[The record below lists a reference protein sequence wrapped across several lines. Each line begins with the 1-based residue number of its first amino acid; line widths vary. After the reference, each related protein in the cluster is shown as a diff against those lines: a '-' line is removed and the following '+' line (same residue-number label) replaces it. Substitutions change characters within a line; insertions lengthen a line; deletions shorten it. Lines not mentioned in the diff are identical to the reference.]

1 MIIFGS
7 FRIKWSENDHFR
19 IKNKFHYNW
28 LPEIIFINPTK
39 ISVKISFGEISVI
52 STEIK
57 WNLLEFTGI
66 FDLKNPVELETTG
79 SLKLL
84 ETTDEFLAPSQLV
97 ANWNFQPSSASICNT
112 AENMHMYAIV
122 VSSFVYLR

>member
-1 MIIFGS
+1 MIISGS
-7 FRIKWSENDHFR
+7 KINFTTIS
-19 IKNKFHYNW
+19 
-28 LPEIIFINPTK
+28 LPEIIFINPAK

-97 ANWNFQPSSASICNT
+97 ANWNFQPSYI
-112 AENMHMYAIV
+112 
-122 VSSFVYLR
+122 